1 LNPQKKMTQKTN
13 NHLKKMVYLVRIR
26 GSKQGEAMIYS
37 HDNNGKI
44 AYFPVI
50 FIIKSA
56 FL

>member
-1 LNPQKKMTQKTN
+1 
-13 NHLKKMVYLVRIR
+13 MVYLVRIR